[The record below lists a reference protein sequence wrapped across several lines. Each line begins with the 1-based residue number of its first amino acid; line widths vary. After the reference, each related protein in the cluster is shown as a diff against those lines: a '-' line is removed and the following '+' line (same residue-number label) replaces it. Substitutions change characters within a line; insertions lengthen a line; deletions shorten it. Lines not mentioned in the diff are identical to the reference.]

1 MSQTGMIAV
10 DWGTTNRRIYHL
22 APDGACEAERSD
34 GMGVL
39 SVPPGGFEAEIA
51 AMRAE
56 FGAGPMLLAGMV
68 GSDRGWREV
77 PYVPCPV
84 DLATLRQALCWVNGG
99 DIAIVPGVSFIE
111 EEGRGD
117 VMRGED
123 VQILGAVAAG
133 LCPPDALVCHPG
145 THAKWVRL
153 KSGAMTGFRT
163 VMTGELF
170 ALLRGGGILAP
181 QLQGEAKPDADF
193 TRGVEAAL
201 RNTALSADLFSA
213 RAGALLGLRER
224 DEASYVSGLLIGAD
238 IAIGLAFGRGSDD
251 DVVLIGEEAL
261 TTLYAAALDI
271 AGRRTKTI
279 DGEVAFLA
287 GARALMEER

>member
-10 DWGTTNRRIYHL
+10 DWGTTNRRIYNL
-22 APDGACEAERSD
+22 APDGICEGGRSD
-34 GMGVL
+34 SMGVL

-84 DLATLRQALCWVNGG
+84 GLPALRKALFWVNGG
-99 DIAIVPGVSFIE
+99 DIAIAPGVSFI

-117 VMRGED
+117 VMRGEE

-133 LCPPDALVCHPG
+133 LCAPDALVCHPG

-193 TRGVEAAL
+193 ARGVEAAL

-213 RAGALLGLRER
+213 RAGALLGLRAR
-224 DEASYVSGLLIGAD
+224 DAASYVSGLLIGAD
-238 IAIGLAFGRGSDD
+238 IGIGLAFGRGRD

-271 AGRRTKTI
+271 AGRRTETI
-279 DGEVAFLA
+279 DGEVAFRA
-287 GARALMEER
+287 GARALLEER

>member
-10 DWGTTNRRIYHL
+10 DWGTTNRRIYKL
-22 APDGACEAERSD
+22 APDGTCEAGRSD
-34 GMGVL
+34 SMGVL

-84 DLATLRQALCWVNGG
+84 DLSALRQALCWVNGG

-117 VMRGED
+117 VMRGEE

-133 LCPPDALVCHPG
+133 LCPADALVCHPG

-193 TRGVEAAL
+193 ARGVEAAF
-201 RNTALSADLFSA
+201 RNNALSADLFSA
-213 RAGALLGLRER
+213 RAGALLGLRGR
-224 DEASYVSGLLIGAD
+224 DAASYVSGLLIGAD
-238 IAIGLAFGRGSDD
+238 IGIGLVVGGERD

-271 AGRRTKTI
+271 AGRRMETI

-287 GARALMEER
+287 GARALMEERR